1 MNILAIGNSFS
12 QDATRYLHQ
21 IARADGKDLQVA
33 NLYIGGCSLDRHYR
47 NMLAD
52 RADYILQY
60 NGQVT
65 GFFVSIKQALL
76 NREWDII
83 TLQQASPRS
92 PFADSYFPYINALCE
107 YVKQCSPKA
116 KILIHQTWAYEQG
129 SHKLE
134 SLGFADQKDMFA
146 GIEASYQQAA
156 EAVGADGVIPSGQ
169 LFQDLLAAG
178 WEKVH
183 RDTYHAGKGA
193 PRYALALLWYRTLTG
208 QSVADNPFC
217 DFDEPVTEDEILSA
231 KSCVDAFP
239 PLFDSRCGNHG
250 GK

>member
-21 IARADGKDLQVA
+21 IARADGKDLQVT
-33 NLYIGGCSLDRHYR
+33 NLYIGGCPLDRHYR

-52 RADYILQY
+52 SADYVLQY

-76 NREWDII
+76 NREWDVI

-92 PFADSYFPYINALCE
+92 PFAESYFPYINALYD
-107 YVKQCSPKA
+107 YVKKYAPKA
-116 KILIHQTWAYEQG
+116 KIVIHQTWAYEQG
-129 SHKLE
+129 CAKLE
-134 SLGFADQKDMFA
+134 TLGFADQKDMFA
-146 GIEASYQQAA
+146 GIKDAYQQAFD
-156 EAVGADGVIPSGQ
+156 AVGADGMIPSGQ

-193 PRYALALLWYRTLTG
+193 PRYALALLWYRMLTG

-217 DFDEPVTEDEILSA
+217 DFDEPVTEDEIRTA
-231 KSCVDAFP
+231 KACVEAFT
-239 PLFDSRCGNHG
+239 PLFTT
-250 GK
+250 K